1 MQQLTIR
8 VADDTA
14 AEIEEQADES
24 DSSKSEVAREL
35 LRLGSEHESLQ
46 AECDR
51 LRRELQAANSRY
63 DEHTELVEYV
73 KEERELRRRRE
84 ERRQRREERRDAP
97 VWRRAKWWVLGRSG

>member
-8 VADDTA
+8 VADETA
-14 AEIEEQADES
+14 TEIENRADES
-24 DSSKSEVAREL
+24 DASKSEVAREL

-73 KEERELRRRRE
+73 EE
-84 ERRQRREERRDAP
+84 ERRIQQRREERSHAP
-97 VWRRAKWWVLGRSG
+97 AWRRAKWWLLGTPEDDRDA

>member
-8 VADDTA
+8 VADEMAT
-14 AEIEEQADES
+14 EIEERADES
-24 DSSKSEVAREL
+24 DASKSEVAREL

-73 KEERELRRRRE
+73 EEERLD
-84 ERRQRREERRDAP
+84 RQRERERSHAP
-97 VWRRAKWWVLGRSG
+97 AWRRAKWWLFGTPEDEPDA